1 MSKKLKTLINNID
14 DFIIKVEKSL
24 LESKQAADEFNVKD
38 IMLPD
43 QYLYKDKKSAVK
55 ARSQPELDKL
65 RRLMSHK
72 ITLK

>member
-1 MSKKLKTLINNID
+1 MSKKLKTLLNNID
-14 DFIIKVEKSL
+14 DFISKVEKSL
-24 LESKQAADEFNVKD
+24 AESKQAADEFNVKD
-38 IMLPD
+38 ELLPN
-43 QYLYKDKKSAVK
+43 QYIYKDKKSALK